1 MPQDFS
7 FDIVSKVDLQEVDN
21 AVNQA
26 KKEILT
32 RYDFK
37 GSKSDITFDR
47 KETILKLVAD
57 NKLQMEALV
66 SILKQRMAKRNI
78 SLKSV
83 EFKEPEEALGA
94 GVKLEGKLQLG
105 IPSEAA
111 KEISKEIRQ
120 SGLKVQAQ
128 IMDDQIRVTSRSKDD
143 LQAAMAK
150 VRAAEWSVPLQFT
163 NFK

>member
-1 MPQDFS
+1 MAQDSS

-26 KKEILT
+26 KKELLT

-37 GSKSDITFDR
+37 GSKSDIVFDR
-47 KETILKLVAD
+47 KESTLKLTAD
-57 NKLQMEALV
+57 NKLQMEALL
-66 SILKQRMAKRNI
+66 SILKQRLGKRNI

-83 EFKEPEEALGA
+83 KFEDAEEGLG
-94 GVKLEGKLQLG
+94 GNVKQEGKLQLG

-111 KEISKEIRQ
+111 KEIAKHLRQ
-120 SGLKVQAQ
+120 SGLKIQAQ
-128 IMDDQIRVTSRSKDD
+128 IMDDQIRVSSKSKDD
-143 LQAAMAK
+143 LQEAMAK
-150 VRAAEWSVPLQFT
+150 VRAAEWEVPVQFT

>member
-26 KKEILT
+26 KKELLT

-37 GSKSDITFDR
+37 GSKSDISFDR
-47 KETILKLVAD
+47 KESTLKLVAD
-57 NKLQMEALV
+57 NKLQMETLT

-78 SLKSV
+78 LLKSV
-83 EFKEPEEALGA
+83 KFEDIEETLGA
-94 GVKLEGKLQLG
+94 GVKQNGKLQMG
-105 IPSEAA
+105 IPAEAA
-111 KEISKEIRQ
+111 KEIAKLIRQ

-128 IMDDQIRVTSRSKDD
+128 VMDDQVRVTSRIKDD
-143 LQAAMAK
+143 LQTAMAK
-150 VRAAEWSVPLQFT
+150 VRATEWEVPLQFT

>member
-1 MPQDFS
+1 MPQGFS
-7 FDIVSKVDLQEVDN
+7 FDIVSKVDMQEVDN

-37 GSKSDITFDR
+37 GSSSDIVFDR
-47 KETILKLVAD
+47 KEATLKLVAD
-57 NKLQMEALV
+57 NNLQMEALL

-83 EFKEPEEALGA
+83 KFEEPEETLGA
-94 GVKLEGKLQLG
+94 GIKQNGKLQQG
-105 IPSEAA
+105 IPTETA
-111 KEISKEIRQ
+111 KELAKQIRQ

-128 IMDDQIRVTSRSKDD
+128 IMDDQVRVTSRIKDD
-143 LQAAMAK
+143 LQAVMAN
-150 VRAAEWSVPLQFT
+150 VRAVEWEVPLQFT

>member
-7 FDIVSKVDLQEVDN
+7 FDIVSKVDPQEVDN
-21 AVNQA
+21 AVHQTQ
-26 KKEILT
+26 KEILT

-37 GSKSDITFDR
+37 GSKSDIVFDR
-47 KETILKLVAD
+47 KEMTLKLTAD
-57 NKLQMEALV
+57 NKLQMETLI

-83 EFKEPEEALGA
+83 KFEEPEETLGS
-94 GVKLEGKLQLG
+94 GVKQDGKLQQG
-105 IPSEAA
+105 IPEDAA
-111 KEISKEIRQ
+111 KELAKLIRQ

-128 IMDDQIRVTSRSKDD
+128 IMNDQVRVTSRSKDD
-143 LQAAMAK
+143 LQTAMAK
-150 VRAAEWSVPLQFT
+150 VRATEWEVPLQFT

>member
-26 KKEILT
+26 KKELLT

-37 GSKSDITFDR
+37 GSKSDIVFDR
-47 KETILKLVAD
+47 GESTLKLAAD
-57 NKLQMEALV
+57 NKLQMEALL
-66 SILKQRMAKRNI
+66 SILKQRMGKRNI

-83 EFKEPEEALGA
+83 KFEDAEEGLG
-94 GVKLEGKLQLG
+94 GNVKQVGKLQLG
-105 IPSEAA
+105 IPSETA
-111 KEISKEIRQ
+111 KEIAKHIRQ

-128 IMDDQIRVTSRSKDD
+128 IMDDQVRVTSRSKDD
-143 LQAAMAK
+143 LQEIMAK
-150 VRAAEWSVPLQFT
+150 VRSAEWEVPLQFT